1 MRPLQKELIM
11 WKIWSKIAKKNL
23 DHYNDHPSEHMAFAV
38 GWILVSGAV
47 VNHFGK
53 RYLENH

>member
-1 MRPLQKELIM
+1 M
-11 WKIWSKIAKKNL
+11 WKIWSKIAQKNL